1 MKLYI
6 KQEVFSARDYFL
18 VKDEAGNNVYEVRA
32 PEKAIIVG
40 LQLVIRD
47 MEGREL
53 AFVDQKGLALLPTFR
68 VHRNG
73 EQVATIVKKITFLK
87 PKYEVKELGWTIQ
100 GDFMAHQYTIT
111 SESGLVM
118 SIEKQFLSFGD
129 AFAINLRD
137 EVHVMEALGV
147 VFAIDC
153 IMDREQEDGTING
166 WKIK

>member
-6 KQEVFSARDYFL
+6 KQEVFSARDYFR
-18 VKDEAGNNVYEVRA
+18 VKDEAGNDIYEVRA
-32 PEKAIIVG
+32 PEKVIIVG

-53 AFVDQKGLALLPTFR
+53 AFIDQKGLALQPTFR

-73 EQVATIVKKITFLK
+73 EQVATIVKKFTFLK

-100 GDFMAHQYTIT
+100 GDFLAHQYTIT

-129 AFAINLRD
+129 AFAINLQD
-137 EVHVMEALGV
+137 EAHVMEALGV
-147 VFAIDC
+147 VFAIDR
-153 IMDREQEDGTING
+153 IMDQDHRSLNG
-166 WKIK
+166 WKLK